1 MCSFISKREIISE
14 LVQILYLKGE
24 QYVHQSLIRISHHS
38 YLPVLE
44 VERGVIH
51 ILSVFS
57 QNLDTSNSPAS
68 VQQELVLDFPCVLF
82 VMPREQREQTFCKTG
97 EGS

>member
-1 MCSFISKREIISE
+1 M
-14 LVQILYLKGE
+14 
-24 QYVHQSLIRISHHS
+24 HQSFIRISHHS

-44 VERGVIH
+44 VERGMIH
-51 ILSVFS
+51 ILSMFS

-82 VMPREQREQTFCKTG
+82 VMLREQREQTFCKTG
-97 EGS
+97 RFLTHQTGASVYFSLIPLPDL